1 MAVPALL
8 VLFAIPQD
16 RNPPTHTTTTTTMF
30 WFSSHQQQQQQQ
42 QPPLLPTLPTSKSKI
57 RRTLKAPGRPIAI
70 RKDHI
75 TDTKTLLIVRP
86 QGDAQSAVAYKIQDA
101 DGMTLY
107 TATGR
112 KFSNRPC
119 REFRDA
125 SGLPLFELHRK
136 TSFKNNWSVTLPGSN
151 PTSPI
156 AKGAVQ
162 RSSFSAAGWGNCN
175 FTITFDN
182 VAAADG
188 KQPEERTLTLEV
200 QRHGN
205 VLALFDIVDG
215 DRKIA
220 EVKESIRHNEKLAL
234 MPASRLGY
242 RPVLDVIVT
251 PGVDMALI
259 ATIAVIA
266 SDTVFAS
273 NY

>member
-1 MAVPALL
+1 
-8 VLFAIPQD
+8 
-16 RNPPTHTTTTTTMF
+16 MF
-30 WFSSHQQQQQQQ
+30 WFSSHQQQPQS
-42 QPPLLPTLPTSKSKI
+42 PPLPPLSSSSPKAQI

-75 TDTKTLLIVRP
+75 TDTQTLLIVRP

-101 DGMTLY
+101 DGLTLY

-112 KFSNRPC
+112 KFSDRPC

-136 TSFKNNWSVTLPGSN
+136 ISFKNNWSVTLPGS
-151 PTSPI
+151 PIASRI
-156 AKGAVQ
+156 AKGALR
-162 RSSFSAAGWGNCN
+162 RSSFSTAGWGN

-182 VAAADG
+182 VAAAEG
-188 KQPEERTLTLEV
+188 KRPEECTMTLEV

-205 VLALFDIVDG
+205 VLALFDVIDG

-234 MPASRLGY
+234 LPASRYGY

-251 PGVDMALI
+251 PGVDMALV

>member
-1 MAVPALL
+1 M
-8 VLFAIPQD
+8 
-16 RNPPTHTTTTTTMF
+16 
-30 WFSSHQQQQQQQ
+30 
-42 QPPLLPTLPTSKSKI
+42 
-57 RRTLKAPGRPIAI
+57 
-70 RKDHI
+70 
-75 TDTKTLLIVRP
+75 
-86 QGDAQSAVAYKIQDA
+86 AYKIQDA
-101 DGMTLY
+101 DGITLY

-112 KFSNRPC
+112 KFSDRPC

-151 PTSPI
+151 PASPI
-156 AKGAVQ
+156 AKGALQ

-251 PGVDMALI
+251 PGVDMALVSFHVI
-259 ATIAVIA
+259 LLTEYIYCIQYIIHSTGLCLTISRFSRLQRLRSSHQTQCLLQIIDCAR
-266 SDTVFAS
+266 
-273 NY
+273 Y